1 MLFSEGFMD
10 TLLMEPSS
18 FLGELKFNHGSI
30 SISQDINPENGF
42 NLGGGFSNLVNNL
55 SPHSSAWSDAES
67 PEYNDT
73 PTSNSVLQFISEILM
88 EEDLDEQP
96 DMLQDC
102 LALQAAE
109 KSFYDVIN
117 QEYAPSS
124 NPSECFLEN
133 SVQESSYDSSSNVCS
148 CYNSDSVG
156 DTQAPGARN
165 LMTPC
170 MHLTDSLS
178 SKFKLLDPC
187 SVAGEIEGNALLGRV
202 GTLGGTRDLVSEGS
216 QIPSRGSKVKRIHRR
231 EEEDFPREGRNN
243 KHSAVSIE
251 EPEQLEMFDKVLLC
265 MCQGEKD
272 EQTCHAKDSPE
283 IDPNRK
289 VAEQWPAKGSHGK
302 SGTRKKKNSA
312 AAGEVVDL
320 WTLLTQCAQA
330 VAINDQRNSM
340 ELIKQIR
347 LHSSPCGDGNQR
359 LAYYVVK
366 GLEARL
372 AGTESPS
379 YSCIARQA
387 SSAADILKAYQ
398 FYVEACPFKRMSN
411 FFANRTIMRKAQ
423 KAATIHIIH
432 FGILY
437 GFQWPCFI
445 QRISKRGGGPP
456 KIRMT
461 GIELPQPG
469 FRPSE
474 RVEETGRRLAKYC
487 KRFGVEFEYDTI
499 AKKWETI
506 QLEELKI
513 NRDDFIVVNCLY
525 RFKNL
530 PDESVVMSSPRDMV
544 LKLIRKIEP
553 DLFVHGV
560 DNGTYSAPFF
570 LTRFREALFHFS
582 SLFDMFDVR
591 LEDRKNEQRMV
602 FEQEFFG
609 RDAMNVIA
617 CEGVARIER
626 PETYKQWQIRNMRAG
641 FRQISLCDDIFKE
654 VKRVVR
660 SEYHRDFVIDQ
671 DGNWMLLGWKGRVI
685 HAVSCWIPA

>member
-1 MLFSEGFMD
+1 MD

-18 FLGELKFNHGSI
+18 LLGDFKFDHGSI
-30 SISQDINPENGF
+30 SACPDRNPANGF
-42 NLGGGFSNLVNNL
+42 NLRGGGFSNRVNNP
-55 SPHSSAWSDAES
+55 SPHSSAGSDSES
-67 PEYNDT
+67 PECNDT
-73 PTSNSVLQFISEILM
+73 PTSNSILQFISEILM
-88 EEDLDEQP
+88 EEDLEEQP

-109 KSFYDVIN
+109 KSFYDVLN
-117 QEYAPSS
+117 EEYAPSS
-124 NPSECFLEN
+124 NTSECCFSDRITESPDLFPP
-133 SVQESSYDSSSNVCS
+133 QESSSSQCSSNNACS
-148 CYNSDSVG
+148 CYSNDSAWA
-156 DTQAPGARN
+156 TRAPPDAGN
-165 LMTPC
+165 LETPC
-170 MHLTDSLS
+170 MHLMGG
-178 SKFKLLDPC
+178 
-187 SVAGEIEGNALLGRV
+187 AG
-202 GTLGGTRDLVSEGS
+202 DLISEGS
-216 QIPSRGSKVKRIHRR
+216 QSSPRGSKLKRIHRT
-231 EEEDFPREGRNN
+231 EEGDFPREGEGRIN

-265 MCQGEKD
+265 ICHGEKD
-272 EQTCHAKDSPE
+272 EQSCHVKDGRE
-283 IDPNRK
+283 IDPSRK
-289 VAEQWPAKGSHGK
+289 VAEQWPTKGSHGK
-302 SGTRKKKNSA
+302 SGTRKKKNSVA

-340 ELIKQIR
+340 ELFKQIR
-347 LHSSPCGDGNQR
+347 QHSSPYGDGNQR
-359 LAYYVVK
+359 LAYYFIK

-372 AGTESPS
+372 AGTESLS

-398 FYVEACPFKRMSN
+398 FYVQACPFKRMSN

-437 GFQWPCFI
+437 GFQWPCLI
-445 QRISKRGGGPP
+445 ERISKRGGRPP

-469 FRPSE
+469 FKPSE

-499 AKKWETI
+499 AKKWEAI

-513 NRDDFIVVNCLY
+513 NREDFIVVNCLY

-553 DLFVHGV
+553 DLFVHGA

-570 LTRFREALFHFS
+570 LTRFKEALFHFS

-591 LEDRKNEQRMV
+591 LEDRKNEQRMM
-602 FEQEFFG
+602 FEREVFG
-609 RDAMNVIA
+609 RDAMNAIA

-626 PETYKQWQIRNMRAG
+626 PETYKQWQVRNTRAG
-641 FRQISLCDDIFKE
+641 FRQIPLYEDIFKE